1 MSGVQVVAVLALV
14 VVGSQGDTVGHFGW
28 KFGWIC
34 PGSSQAQIQIL
45 APVQLQIQLQLPLV
59 NTSPGD
65 SLHNNV

>member
-1 MSGVQVVAVLALV
+1 MSGVQVVAVLV

-34 PGSSQAQIQIL
+34 PGSSQTQIQIL

-59 NTSPGD
+59 NTSTGEP
-65 SLHNNV
+65 LHNNV